1 MCHRFTLLSSDEVD
15 RVLTHLRTVAR
26 LMDEGALGG
35 GHAEAGALPPLR
47 IPRDIADID
56 AFPGSPCPVIVAAS
70 ANAAPPRAASTH
82 ADVTHPTPDVG
93 VFHVKHS
100 LPGDEPSSANP
111 CEDSQDR
118 MFHVKHSAPRK
129 SAWTFGAGA
138 APDADANDA
147 ASTDTAA
154 LSTLAGE
161 NVNTNAAPLD
171 TLPGENAGAGAA
183 ALDALANENRGNVAS
198 TGATTP
204 DALADKNAETSAT
217 PLGALAEEY
226 ANGGAT
232 TPGAL
237 AGENAGAGG
246 AMAGGSMDAGA
257 TPLGVLASGLARVD
271 LTWGIE
277 VSWKTGLVFNTRL
290 ESALEGRAMWRD
302 ALARGRCLV
311 PVRAFFET
319 RNVEPPADE
328 LPLGTGGAGRGG
340 RKAQFRFAGSG
351 DGALLLA
358 GLREGDR
365 FTIVTTEPNVA
376 VAPVHSRMPVALTP
390 VEALTW
396 LFGTPA
402 DLAALADRS
411 RITLERSE
419 APAPSRATR
428 RPDPDQLSLF

>member
-15 RVLTHLRTVAR
+15 RVLAHLRTVAR
-26 LMDEGALGG
+26 LVAEGALGG
-35 GHAEAGALPPLR
+35 GRAEAGALPPLR

-56 AFPGSPCPVIVAAS
+56 AFPGSSCPVIVATS
-70 ANAAPPRAASTH
+70 ANAAPAGAVSTH
-82 ADVTHPTPDVG
+82 VSATRPMPDAG

-100 LPGDEPSSANP
+100 LPGDEPSPANP
-111 CEDSQDR
+111 REDAQNK

-171 TLPGENAGAGAA
+171 TPPSGNVDTGAA
-183 ALDALANENRGNVAS
+183 S
-198 TGATTP
+198 F
-204 DALADKNAETSAT
+204 
-217 PLGALAEEY
+217 GALAGESAD
-226 ANGGAT
+226 ANTALESGNVDSVDA
-232 TPGAL
+232 PFGAL
-237 AGENAGAGG
+237 AGENADASATSLAALAG
-246 AMAGGSMDAGA
+246 
-257 TPLGVLASGLARVD
+257 GLARVD

-340 RKAQFRFAGSG
+340 RKAQFRFAGPG

-419 APAPSRATR
+419 APAPSHATR

>member
-15 RVLTHLRTVAR
+15 RVLAHLRTVAR
-26 LMDEGALGG
+26 LVAEGALGG

-56 AFPGSPCPVIVAAS
+56 AFPGSSCPVIVAAS
-70 ANAAPPRAASTH
+70 ANAAPAGAVSTH
-82 ADVTHPTPDVG
+82 VGATRPMPDAG

-100 LPGDEPSSANP
+100 LPDDEPSSANP

-171 TLPGENAGAGAA
+171 TLSGENAGAGAA

-204 DALADKNAETSAT
+204 
-217 PLGALAEEY
+217 GALV
-226 ANGGAT
+226 
-232 TPGAL
+232 
-237 AGENAGAGG
+237 GENA
-246 AMAGGSMDAGA
+246 DAGA
-257 TPLGVLASGLARVD
+257 TSLAALAGGLARVD

-302 ALARGRCLV
+302 ALARRRCLV

-340 RKAQFRFAGSG
+340 RKAQFRFVGPG

-358 GLREGDR
+358 GLREGGR
-365 FTIVTTEPNVA
+365 FTIVTTEPNAA

-419 APAPSRATR
+419 APAPSHATR

>member
-15 RVLTHLRTVAR
+15 RVLAHLRTVAR
-26 LMDEGALGG
+26 LVAEGALGG
-35 GHAEAGALPPLR
+35 GRAEAGALPPLR

-70 ANAAPPRAASTH
+70 ANAAPAGAVSTH
-82 ADVTHPTPDVG
+82 VGATRPMPDAG

-100 LPGDEPSSANP
+100 LPDDEPSPANP
-111 CEDSQDR
+111 REDAQNK

-171 TLPGENAGAGAA
+171 TLPSENAGAGAA

-198 TGATTP
+198 TGA
-204 DALADKNAETSAT
+204 A
-217 PLGALAEEY
+217 PLSALAEEY

-237 AGENAGAGG
+237 VGENA
-246 AMAGGSMDAGA
+246 DAGA
-257 TPLGVLASGLARVD
+257 TSLAALAGGLARVD

-340 RKAQFRFAGSG
+340 RKAQFRFAGPG

-419 APAPSRATR
+419 APAPSHATR

>member
-15 RVLTHLRTVAR
+15 RVLAHLRTVAR

-56 AFPGSPCPVIVAAS
+56 AFPGSPCPVIVATS
-70 ANAAPPRAASTH
+70 ANAAPAGAVSTH
-82 ADVTHPTPDVG
+82 VGATRPMPDAG

-100 LPGDEPSSANP
+100 LPDDKPSPANP
-111 CEDSQDR
+111 REDAQNK

-171 TLPGENAGAGAA
+171 TL
-183 ALDALANENRGNVAS
+183 
-198 TGATTP
+198 
-204 DALADKNAETSAT
+204 
-217 PLGALAEEY
+217 
-226 ANGGAT
+226 
-232 TPGAL
+232 

-246 AMAGGSMDAGA
+246 AMAGENADADA

-340 RKAQFRFAGSG
+340 RKAQFRFAGPG

-419 APAPSRATR
+419 APAPSHATR

>member
-1 MCHRFTLLSSDEVD
+1 MCHRFTLLSPDEVD

-35 GHAEAGALPPLR
+35 RRAGADALPPLR

-56 AFPGSPCPVIVAAS
+56 AFPGSSCPVIVAAS
-70 ANAAPPRAASTH
+70 ANAAPARTASTH
-82 ADVTHPTPDVG
+82 ADATRLTPDTG

-161 NVNTNAAPLD
+161 NVNTNATALD
-171 TLPGENAGAGAA
+171 TLPGENADAGAA
-183 ALDALANENRGNVAS
+183 APDALANENRGNVAS
-198 TGATTP
+198 AGATTP
-204 DALADKNAETSAT
+204 SALADERTDADATS
-217 PLGALAEEY
+217 
-226 ANGGAT
+226 
-232 TPGAL
+232 
-237 AGENAGAGG
+237 
-246 AMAGGSMDAGA
+246 
-257 TPLGVLASGLARVD
+257 LGVLASGLARVD

-277 VSWKTGLVFNTRL
+277 VSWKKGLVFNTRL

-319 RNVEPPADE
+319 RNVEPLADE
-328 LPLGTGGAGRGG
+328 LPLGASDVERSG
-340 RKAQFRFAGSG
+340 RKAQFRFAGPG

-365 FTIVTTEPNVA
+365 FTIVTTEPNAA
-376 VAPVHSRMPVALTP
+376 VAPVHSRMPVTLTP

-411 RITLERSE
+411 RIALERRE
-419 APAPSRATR
+419 APAPARATR